1 MHFLKHMVVGR
12 RCGLWKSGGIYKN
25 LLRSQRP
32 FRFHGL
38 VCRAAWCKPQL
49 HRAGLKPGHVEAR
62 DWAGTSHQLTNF
74 PQTTLPLPLC
84 WQKFCHLCIH
94 RDYLGRGCTDERR
107 GLGPLWLQ
115 ILQNSWGWA
124 EEPTGAQS
132 MQNPGWRGCNK
143 CPLRARLPPPLTT
156 PHHPMQLPASRARC
170 LVCHLS
176 FGAHW
181 GRESLWKQGRWGFF
195 VVFLT

>member
-32 FRFHGL
+32 FRFHSL

-84 WQKFCHLCIH
+84 WQKFCHLCLR
-94 RDYLGRGCTDERR
+94 RDYLGRGCTDEHR

-115 ILQNSWGWA
+115 TLQNSWGWA

-132 MQNPGWRGCNK
+132 MQNPGCRGCNQ
-143 CPLRARLPPPLTT
+143 CSLRARLPHAPIHCSYRLLGPDVSFVTSLLVLT
-156 PHHPMQLPASRARC
+156 
-170 LVCHLS
+170 
-176 FGAHW
+176 GG
-181 GRESLWKQGRWGFF
+181 GRVFENKVGR
-195 VVFLT
+195 VFLLFF